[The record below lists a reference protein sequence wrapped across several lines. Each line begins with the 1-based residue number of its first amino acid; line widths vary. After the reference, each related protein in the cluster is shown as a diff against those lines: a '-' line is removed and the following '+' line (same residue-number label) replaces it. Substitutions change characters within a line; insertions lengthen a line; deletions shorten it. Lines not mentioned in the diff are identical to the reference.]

1 MSISAPSP
9 PIFIPDDNELALPAP
24 LTSRNLQP
32 RSRAVS
38 LARSTHSG
46 SLSRPASRTSSRS
59 HNMSTSTR
67 HRSDSLSSAEE
78 SLFIQALMQPDTGEG
93 SSSSH
98 ASRMAGGKRRQTG
111 DDVLR
116 RSKRRRIS
124 FVDWMVSSGED
135 EDDEAVDQLISDD
148 EDEKPLPS
156 TSTSIAGPSTQGTLF
171 SSQAS
176 SSLSSPP
183 GYVSSPSLA
192 KILHA
197 TDIEPQPIKSLHEP
211 STSTSTSTIPPVPV
225 PVAPSPAPEKQPEP
239 LSEYT
244 CPICFFPPTN
254 ATLTPCGHICCG
266 ACLFTAVKTTMHRGA
281 MMPTGE
287 PNVARCPVC
296 RAEIKGW
303 DGRGGGVI
311 GIKARAI
318 FSI

>member
-9 PIFIPDDNELALPAP
+9 TIIIPDDNKLALPAP

-32 RSRAVS
+32 RSRTVS
-38 LARSTHSG
+38 LARSAHSG

-59 HNMSTSTR
+59 QNMSIR
-67 HRSDSLSSAEE
+67 HRSSSLDAEE
-78 SLFIQALMQPDTGEG
+78 SPFIQTLMQPDTGGMEEG
-93 SSSSH
+93 SSSH
-98 ASRMAGGKRRQTG
+98 ASRRHGKRKQTG
-111 DDVLR
+111 DVLR
-116 RSKRRRIS
+116 RSKRRRSS
-124 FVDWMVSSGED
+124 FSLWIVSSDD
-135 EDDEAVDQLISDD
+135 EEAVDQLISDD
-148 EDEKPLPS
+148 EDQKPDIPS
-156 TSTSIAGPSTQGTLF
+156 TTSTSIAGPSTQGTLF

-176 SSLSSPP
+176 NLPSPP
-183 GYVSSPSLA
+183 RYVSSPSLA
-192 KILHA
+192 RILHA
-197 TDIEPQPIKSLHEP
+197 TDIEPPPTKSPHDHNKP
-211 STSTSTSTIPPVPV
+211 STSTSTTIPPVP
-225 PVAPSPAPEKQPEP
+225 APAPERQAEA

-266 ACLFTAVKTTMHRGA
+266 ACLFTAVKTTMKRGA

>member
-9 PIFIPDDNELALPAP
+9 TIIIPDDNELALPAP
-24 LTSRNLQP
+24 LTSRNLHP

-38 LARSTHSG
+38 LARSAHSG
-46 SLSRPASRTSSRS
+46 SLSRPALRTSSRS
-59 HNMSTSTR
+59 QKMSTR
-67 HRSDSLSSAEE
+67 HRSDSLSDADEPH
-78 SLFIQALMQPDTGEG
+78 FIQALMHPDTGGMEEG

-98 ASRMAGGKRRQTG
+98 ASRGAGKRNQME
-111 DDVLR
+111 DVLR

-124 FVDWMVSSGED
+124 FVDWMVSSDEGE
-135 EDDEAVDQLISDD
+135 ESVDQLISDN
-148 EDEKPLPS
+148 EDEKPGIPSTS

-171 SSQAS
+171 SSQGS
-176 SSLSSPP
+176 NLPSSPP

-197 TDIEPQPIKSLHEP
+197 TDIEPPPSIKSLHDHNNKP
-211 STSTSTSTIPPVPV
+211 STSTIPPVPV
-225 PVAPSPAPEKQPEP
+225 APPVPERQPEP

-287 PNVARCPVC
+287 PNVARSV
-296 RAEIKGW
+296 
-303 DGRGGGVI
+303 
-311 GIKARAI
+311 
-318 FSI
+318 FSFSVLFSTAC